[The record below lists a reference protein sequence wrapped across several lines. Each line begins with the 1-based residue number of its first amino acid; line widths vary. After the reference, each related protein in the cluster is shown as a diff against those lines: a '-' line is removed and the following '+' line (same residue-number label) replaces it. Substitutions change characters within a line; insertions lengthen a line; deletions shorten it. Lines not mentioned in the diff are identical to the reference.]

1 MLLRYL
7 RAYFYFKSKL
17 ININLILNSCMKD
30 SVKHEIA
37 KEMYAN
43 GKAFLW
49 GCLASLLILVLALV
63 VDWEDDIVGVLF
75 YGSPFLAIVIRY
87 MILAYKWVIKWK

>member
-1 MLLRYL
+1 MLLCYL

-37 KEMYAN
+37 KEIYAN

-63 VDWEDDIVGVLF
+63 VGWDDDSAGVLF
-75 YGSPFLAIVIRY
+75 CGSPFFAIVIRY
-87 MILAYKWVIKWK
+87 MIRTYKWVIKWK